1 MKSGLRRIA
10 RRSLE
15 LLDSSNRRRIY
26 LLLALTLLSA
36 AVEVVGIGSVAP
48 FIAVLTDPGVM
59 LSNPYLNLLSTHLEI
74 TEPKTFLLVLA
85 GLVIGISLT
94 RNGLFL
100 FHQRMNAKYLA
111 LFKQHIS
118 SQLLRTYLSQPYT
131 FFLTNS
137 TVELQRNVIEET
149 SNVVD
154 GVLQPI
160 ITGITKL
167 IMCVAIVGFL
177 VYLRPI
183 VAVVTLAVLG
193 GFYATIYFFVHL
205 RLQALGTLRR
215 GYRSSRFKLTNE
227 GLNGI
232 KPLILS
238 GQRNTYADAFAK
250 VSRLNALADAK
261 GQIISAV
268 PRYGIESIAL
278 VGLIVFAV
286 LEFNM
291 SDGQANNLPLMTLYL
306 LAGYR
311 LLPALQALYGSVS
324 RIKFDSA
331 SLSSVHDHLF
341 SLRGQEDRP
350 DEITV
355 SGFSGAVELKDVS
368 YSYPETSRPAVSS
381 VNLNI
386 AANSSIALVGRS
398 GSGKSTLVDLL
409 LGLIQPQQGEVL
421 VDGIAL
427 KSVQSQWQQQIGYV
441 PQQIYLADDSVAQN
455 IAFGVDPEAID
466 HDAVIRAAKI
476 ADIHDHVINELADGF
491 DTIIGERGV
500 KLSGGQCQ
508 RIGIARALYL
518 DPSVLILD
526 EATSALDRT
535 TESVIMEAI
544 QRLSDDI
551 TIILIAHRITT
562 VEACDQIYV
571 LSEGCIV
578 DQGNYPY
585 LVSESA
591 AFRELAE
598 AQDSTDD
605 ALA

>member
-1 MKSGLRRIA
+1 MKTDLNRII
-10 RRSLE
+10 RRSLD
-15 LLDSSNRRRIY
+15 LLDSRNRRRVY
-26 LLLALTLLSA
+26 LLLLLTFLTA
-36 AVEVVGIGSVAP
+36 AIEVVGIGSVAP
-48 FIAVLTDPGVM
+48 FIAVLTDPDIIQ
-59 LSNPYLNLLSTHLEI
+59 SNPYLNLLSTRLAI
-74 TEPKTFLLVLA
+74 TEPKALLQVLA

-94 RNGLFL
+94 RNFLFL
-100 FHQRMNAKYLA
+100 FHQRTSARYLA
-111 LFKQHIS
+111 LFKHHIS
-118 SQLLRTYLSQPYT
+118 SQLLKTYLSQPYA

-177 VYLRPI
+177 VYLRPT
-183 VAVVTLAVLG
+183 VALVTMMVLG

-205 RLQALGTLRR
+205 RLQVLSIQRR
-215 GYRSSRFKLTNE
+215 EYRRSRFKLTNE

-238 GQRNTYADAFAK
+238 GQRNAYAKAFAT
-250 VSRLNALADAK
+250 VSRLKALADAR

-291 SDGQANNLPLMTLYL
+291 SDGQSNSLPLMTLYL

-311 LLPALQALYGSVS
+311 LLPALQTLYASVS
-324 RIKFDSA
+324 RIRFDSA
-331 SLSSVHDHLF
+331 SLSAVHEHLF
-341 SLRGQEDRP
+341 SLREQNEAP
-350 DEITV
+350 DEKEV
-355 SGFSGAVELKDVS
+355 SGFSGAIVLKNVS
-368 YSYPETSRPAVSS
+368 YSYPETSRPAISS
-381 VNLNI
+381 VNLDI

-409 LGLIQPQQGEVL
+409 LGLIQPQQGEAV
-421 VDGIAL
+421 VDGFAL
-427 KSVQSQWQQQIGYV
+427 NSVRSQWQRQIGYV

-466 HDAVIRAAKI
+466 HDAVVRAARI
-476 ADIHDHVINELADGF
+476 ADIHGHVVNELTDGYE
-491 DTIIGERGV
+491 TIIGERGV

-518 DPSVLILD
+518 DPNVLVLD

-535 TESVIMEAI
+535 TENDIMESI
-544 QRLSDDI
+544 RSLGDDI
-551 TIILIAHRITT
+551 TIVVIAHRIST
-562 VEACDQIYV
+562 VEACDLIYV
-571 LSEGCIV
+571 LSEGRIV
-578 DQGNYPY
+578 AEGDYES

-591 AFRELAE
+591 AFRDLAV
-598 AQDSTDD
+598 AQET
-605 ALA
+605 